1 MTGQAIPDA
10 IVHLGQGQEVV
21 NKEVFDA
28 YFQFTKE
35 KFTGTDRDLIDAYVA
50 VETLGAVLAK
60 ALGIPRINAV
70 IDDEEGDEHVQ
81 D

>member
-1 MTGQAIPDA
+1 MTEQEIPAA
-10 IVHLGQGQEVV
+10 IVQLGQGQEVV
-21 NKEVFDA
+21 KKEVFDH

-35 KFTGTDRDLIDAYVA
+35 HYTKDGHTLIDAYVA

-70 IDDEEGDEHVQ
+70 IEDEEGETD

>member
-1 MTGQAIPDA
+1 MTEHEIPAA
-10 IVHLGQGQEVV
+10 IVQLGQGQEVV
-21 NKEVFDA
+21 NKEVFDH

-35 KFTGTDRDLIDAYVA
+35 HYTGDSRTLIDAYVA

-70 IDDEEGDEHVQ
+70 IDDEEGESNE
-81 D
+81 